1 MMSMIEFLASQ
12 RAQDELRNA
21 AERGRTARA
30 AASARGSWR
39 RALGAALIRTGQR
52 LSPPEPPQHRPAPR
66 LTRTAS

>member
-21 AERGRTARA
+21 AERTRAERA
-30 AASARGSWR
+30 ATSARSSWR
-39 RALGAALIRTGQR
+39 RALGAALIRMGQR
-52 LSPPEPPQHRPAPR
+52 LSPPEPPQHRSPPR